1 MHRIMESS
9 PRINKQS
16 IPRKMT
22 ICDASANLMFCVL
35 AFFFFINIYS
45 FTSLMIRNF
54 DSYILF
60 EIFFYFFIF
69 FSSILFVC
77 FPLFN
82 LGFYLGTSGVA
93 YIRRYGACF
102 HLLGKLNWIKSL
114 LEMEVTTASLDLPIF
129 FFQGELNVYR
139 IVN

>member
-1 MHRIMESS
+1 VNSDDDDHSV
-9 PRINKQS
+9 
-16 IPRKMT
+16 
-22 ICDASANLMFCVL
+22 FCL
-35 AFFFFINIYS
+35 FFFF
-45 FTSLMIRNF
+45 
-54 DSYILF
+54 
-60 EIFFYFFIF
+60 F

-77 FPLFN
+77 FHLFK

-93 YIRRYGACF
+93 YIRRYGACI

-129 FFQGELNVYR
+129 QGELNVYR